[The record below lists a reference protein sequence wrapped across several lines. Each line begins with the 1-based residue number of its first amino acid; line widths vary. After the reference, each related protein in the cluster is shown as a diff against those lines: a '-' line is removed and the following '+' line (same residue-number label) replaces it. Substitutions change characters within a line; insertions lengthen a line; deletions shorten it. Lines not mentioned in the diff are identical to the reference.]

1 MNDHSTPFE
10 GTGPLA
16 PRGGFSH
23 DSAGLPP
30 ELSAIDAA
38 LAELAGDDRMRAG
51 AGFED
56 RIALA
61 TAPGAARA
69 EAPEVKVL
77 KFPSQA
83 ARPAA
88 WSGVWRVA
96 AVVTVAATAGLT
108 WMAVRPAITQSGR
121 FPSGMELAS
130 RSVEQDVDSWL
141 RITDSSSEDLKQL
154 AMDSDSLDRALASE
168 PSAGEWFLDGEP
180 L

>member
-1 MNDHSTPFE
+1 MNDHNTPFE

-16 PRGGFSH
+16 PQGGFSG
-23 DSAGLPP
+23 DSSGLTP
-30 ELSAIDAA
+30 ELAAIDAA
-38 LAELAGDDRMRAG
+38 LAELAGDDLMRAG
-51 AGFED
+51 PRFED

-61 TAPGAARA
+61 TAPVMARA
-69 EAPEVKVL
+69 ETPEVTVL
-77 KFPSQA
+77 KFPSQS

-88 WSGVWRVA
+88 RSGVWRVA
-96 AVVTVAATAGLT
+96 AVVTLAATAGLT
-108 WMAVRPAITQSGR
+108 WMAVRPGITQTSR
-121 FPSGMELAS
+121 FTGMEMAS